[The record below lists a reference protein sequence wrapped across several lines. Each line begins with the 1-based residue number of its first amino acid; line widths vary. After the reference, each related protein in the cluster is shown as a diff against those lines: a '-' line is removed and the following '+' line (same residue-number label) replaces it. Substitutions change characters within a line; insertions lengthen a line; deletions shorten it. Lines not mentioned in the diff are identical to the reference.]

1 MIESIADFAGIQKIT
16 LFKLPSEISKVD
28 PILISYVEKTTKEY
42 PECKIMLLMEL
53 RYPLEWPF
61 EWEVSYE
68 KVHGV
73 VQKYGGSI
81 TYSRGAYMHVVA
93 LPNIQLVMELA
104 SLEEVA
110 SIYPTRT
117 YYAGW

>member
-68 KVHGV
+68 KVHGI

-104 SLEEVA
+104 SLPEVS
-110 SIYPTRT
+110 SIFPNWVHYFN
-117 YYAGW
+117 